1 MDDILREFLTESL
14 EGLDLLDT
22 KFVMLEQNPDDRDTL
37 ASIFRTIHTIKGTCG
52 FLGFGHLE
60 KLTHAGENLLSLLRD
75 GKLQFTREIAS
86 ALLNMLDAV
95 RTMLG
100 EVERTGGDGEES
112 YLGLIETLNRLKEGG
127 AAPPAPAPIPATAP
141 PPPDS
146 GRNPATTVSCPDA
159 ARHGLDLLPP
169 LPPAPPKGT
178 SAARAEPKPVPAP
191 VPLPDNPF
199 FFSEPEPPASPASGA
214 PPARPAPEPPAA
226 APTERVAAPPASGG
240 GPPTIA
246 ESSIRVDVPL
256 LDKLMNLVGELVLA
270 RNQILEYSV
279 LQENSPLLAAS
290 QRLNLITSELQE
302 GIMRTRMQPIH
313 NIWAKFPRVVR
324 DLSVSCG
331 KQVRVEMEGKETEL
345 DKSLI
350 EAMKDPLTHLIRNAI
365 DHGVE
370 LPATRRAAG
379 KPEEGRLSMR
389 AYHEGGQVHIEIGDD
404 GAGINP
410 VKLRG
415 KALEKGLITPER
427 AAAMSDQD
435 IRRLIF
441 LPGFSTAEKITNIS
455 GRGVGMDVVKTNI
468 EKIGGVIDLES
479 ELGQGTT
486 FKIRIPLTLAIV
498 PALIVTSGKQ
508 RFAIPQVN
516 LLELIR
522 VNEEQR
528 ATAIEYVHSNPV
540 YRLRGKLLPI
550 VHLNRELALTSASTS
565 GVINIV
571 VLQAGQH
578 QFGLV
583 VDQINDTQ
591 EIVVK
596 PLDKVLQDIPVF
608 AGATIMG
615 DGRVALILDV
625 LGIAQQARIL
635 SDSHDHNVSAQLR
648 SRDRE
653 GDRQTLLVVRSPG
666 NGRLAIP
673 LAPVSRL
680 EEIELEQVEGA
691 GEVDVVQYR
700 GQILPLIHLRNIL
713 SERRSFDRVTEPD
726 GNANAGLLQVIVFGD
741 GPRRVGLIVDEIL
754 DIIQGVFEVKGRSTR
769 PGVSST
775 LVIQGRVTELF
786 DVRSFLEQVA
796 PLLALAEEA

>member
-1 MDDILREFLTESL
+1 MDEIIKEFLTESL
-14 EGLDLLDT
+14 EGLDQLDT
-22 KFVMLEQNPDDRDTL
+22 KFVALEQNPNDRDTL
-37 ASIFRTIHTIKGTCG
+37 ASIFRTVHTIKGTCG

-75 GKLQFTREIAS
+75 GKLSFNQDMAS
-86 ALLNMLDAV
+86 ALLAMLDAV
-95 RTMLG
+95 RTMLT
-100 EVERTGGDGEES
+100 EVERTEGDGEES
-112 YLGLIETLNRLKEGG
+112 YAGLIETLHLLKEVGV
-127 AAPPAPAPIPATAP
+127 AKSAPPVTPFLLAPAP
-141 PPPDS
+141 
-146 GRNPATTVSCPDA
+146 
-159 ARHGLDLLPP
+159 P
-169 LPPAPPKGT
+169 L
-178 SAARAEPKPVPAP
+178 
-191 VPLPDNPF
+191 
-199 FFSEPEPPASPASGA
+199 EPEPVV
-214 PPARPAPEPPAA
+214 PPAATNLSSDPAPEPFLTTLTALPESAPQPEPATKSTVSREP
-226 APTERVAAPPASGG
+226 APTPPERPAAPPASSPAGS
-240 GPPTIA
+240 PAIA

-270 RNQILEYSV
+270 RNQILEYTL
-279 LQENSPLLAAS
+279 LQENPPLQAAS

-302 GIMRTRMQPIH
+302 GIMRTRMQPIN

-324 DLSVSCG
+324 DLAVSCG
-331 KQVRVEMEGKETEL
+331 KQVRVDMEGKETEL

-350 EAMKDPLTHLIRNAI
+350 EAMKDPLTHLVRNAV

-370 LPATRRAAG
+370 LPASRRSAG
-379 KPEEGRLSMR
+379 KPEEGCLLMR
-389 AYHEGGQVHIEIGDD
+389 AYHEGGQVHIEISDD

-410 VKLRG
+410 VKLRN

-435 IRRLIF
+435 LRRLIF
-441 LPGFSTAEKITNIS
+441 LAGFSTAEKITNIS

-479 ELGQGTT
+479 ELGRGST

-498 PALIVTSGKQ
+498 PALIITSGGE

-522 VNEEQR
+522 INEEQR
-528 ATAIEYVHSNPV
+528 GAAIEYVHSNPV

-550 VHLNRELALTSASTS
+550 VHINRELELTPGRSNA
-565 GVINIV
+565 VNIV

-596 PLDKVLQDIPVF
+596 PLDKVLQDVPVF

-625 LGIAQQARIL
+625 LGVAQQARIL
-635 SDSHDHNVSAQLR
+635 NDSHDHNVAAQQHEA
-648 SRDRE
+648 RDRAGE
-653 GDRQTLLVVRSPG
+653 RQTLLLVRSPG

-680 EEIELEQVEGA
+680 EEFPSDQVESA
-691 GEVDVVQYR
+691 GEVDVIQYR
-700 GQILPLIHLRNIL
+700 GQILPLVRLQDIL
-713 SERRSFDRVTEPD
+713 SERRTLDRLAHDEAEVSAS
-726 GNANAGLLQVIVFGD
+726 NLLQVIVFGD
-741 GPRRVGLIVDEIL
+741 GIRRVGLAVDEII
-754 DIIQGVFEVKGRSTR
+754 DIVQDIFEIKGRSTR
-769 PGVSST
+769 NGVAGT

-786 DVRSFLEQVA
+786 DVQGFLRQVA
-796 PLLALAEEA
+796 PLLTLAEEA